1 MAYSG
6 SCLCENVKFSF
17 EFDPM
22 MQFQC
27 HCTTCQKVFGTT
39 LNALAMPEAELIHEG
54 EMKRFTITGGSG
66 NALHYNYCP
75 NFSHGSL
82 SNHYSISRYKRTAIN
97 KRVFFQKW
105 CILH

>member
-54 EMKRFTITGGSG
+54 EMKSPSSSLRSPLHLSEASNPFRTPPSQLA
-66 NALHYNYCP
+66 AL
-75 NFSHGSL
+75 
-82 SNHYSISRYKRTAIN
+82 
-97 KRVFFQKW
+97 
-105 CILH
+105 